1 MTARRADDT
10 IAPMFR
16 KRNKQAATPEAPEAP
31 EAPQVQQVPTTSG
44 SYQAYELTTFDGKG
58 RPTVIVYTRDAEGRT
73 IKTAKRVRKADR

>member
-1 MTARRADDT
+1 MPVFLTGRCPDDT

-16 KRNKQAATPEAPEAP
+16 KRNKQAATPEAP
-31 EAPQVQQVPTTSG
+31 QQVEQLPTTSG

-58 RPTVIVYTRDAEGRT
+58 HPIVIVYTRDAEGRT